1 MILTLVCGFQSKRAP
16 KLAQNEV
23 FRFYGK
29 SMYDTFQGVFCMK
42 FQHDDLKL
50 TKIYFL
56 ERILHWDYWE
66 ERGPK

>member
-1 MILTLVCGFQSKRAP
+1 
-16 KLAQNEV
+16 
-23 FRFYGK
+23 
-29 SMYDTFQGVFCMK
+29 MK

-56 ERILHWDYWE
+56 ETILHWDYWE